1 MKGVIL
7 MPHFNEKQFEAEQDL
22 RALREA
28 EDVRSSPSRMKA
40 AKRIA
45 SKEMNVLQKL
55 TQKKRKP

>member
-1 MKGVIL
+1 MTR
-7 MPHFNEKQFEAEQDL
+7 FNEKQFEAEQDL

-28 EDVRSSPSRMKA
+28 ENVRSSPSRMKA